1 MKKLPAFLLTCLLL
15 VCLIPTQCFAA
26 VQKENVVY
34 HADGSYTGRG
44 SSRCPLRVPQAALQ
58 AQR

>member
-1 MKKLPAFLLTCLLL
+1 MKNYPLFLLTCLLL

-34 HADGSYTGRG
+34 HADGSYTVTRIEQMPTA
-44 SSRCPLRVPQAALQ
+44 RAAHAYRLK
-58 AQR
+58 R